1 MCVRERER
9 GGGERKGVSDSVME
23 EILLKVMNVSLPFLL
38 YDPGAFANYPDSQ
51 RSGPSLLPTGE
62 KLGSSAKCW
71 PCYRIH
77 QGQLLQ
83 PEIITF

>member
-1 MCVRERER
+1 M
-9 GGGERKGVSDSVME
+9 GESDRVME
-23 EILLKVMNVSLPFLL
+23 EILLKVMNVTLSFPL
-38 YDPGAFANYPDSQ
+38 YGGAFANYPDSQ

-62 KLGSSAKCW
+62 KLGSSAERR

-77 QGQLLQ
+77 QGRGLQ